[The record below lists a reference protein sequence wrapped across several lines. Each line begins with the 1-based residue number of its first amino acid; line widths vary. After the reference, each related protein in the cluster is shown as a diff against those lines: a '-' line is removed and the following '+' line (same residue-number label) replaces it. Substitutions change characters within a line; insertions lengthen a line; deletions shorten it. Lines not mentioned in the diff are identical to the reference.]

1 MNELDELNCENCS
14 KDIDSWHSNL
24 IVCDNLK
31 KELISFIIMR
41 ACDKK
46 LMLPGRLLVFKN
58 KEQIV
63 QSCLLLKLIKKGN
76 SISELIVLCQTDQT
90 AEMRTVPI
98 EEFYCILNKHIK
110 GIKAQDIIQ
119 ENESRT
125 MKNKFCTKEAIE
137 KMDIPFHG
145 IDLLKWITSNF
156 ITHEKLGKIDPDLLF
171 SLQDYEA
178 KFKQLTNSIF
188 NCLKCEQFSSHY
200 QLFRKR
206 FDLQE
211 NLSQLDYK
219 RSDESLE
226 LLPEYNQRIAILKEF
241 NFLDEHLVLLPK
253 GHIASCLSECEL
265 IITEIVF
272 ENLLGNLSDEAIPA
286 ILSCFIF
293 DSKRF
298 EQNTSTKYIQEIE
311 ELDQVTKM
319 MALVCYIL
327 VNFNNF
333 FLDST
338 KICRYLC

>member
-1 MNELDELNCENCS
+1 MYTKINELDELNCEICS
-14 KDIDSWHSNL
+14 KDIDSWHANL

-31 KELISFIIMR
+31 KELISFLIIR
-41 ACDKK
+41 ASDRK
-46 LMLPGRLLVFKN
+46 LMLPGRLLILKN

-63 QSCLLLKLIKKGN
+63 QSCILLKLIKKGN
-76 SISELIVLCQTDQT
+76 TISELIVLCQTE
-90 AEMRTVPI
+90 EMLTVPI
-98 EEFYCILNKHIK
+98 EQFYCILNKQIK

-119 ENESRT
+119 ENESRS
-125 MKNKFCTKEAIE
+125 MKNKFSTKEAIQ
-137 KMDIPFHG
+137 KMDIPSMG

-156 ITHEKLGKIDPDLLF
+156 ITHEKLGKIDPDILL
-171 SLQDYEA
+171 SLQDYEN

-188 NCLKCEQFSSHY
+188 NCLNCEKFSQHY
-200 QLFRKR
+200 QIFQKR

-219 RSDESLE
+219 RSDDSLE
-226 LLPEYNQRIAILKEF
+226 LLPEYNQRISILQEF

-298 EQNTSTKYIQEIE
+298 EQNTSTRYIQEIE
-311 ELDQVTKM
+311 ELDQVSIS
-319 MALVCYIL
+319 CYSNVYIE
-327 VNFNNF
+327 F
-333 FLDST
+333 
-338 KICRYLC
+338 Y